1 MKSCHKITGTSCL
14 FIIDDVDWLTGDLH
28 MNHGESSE
36 TNLFV
41 VYLDDLQYIPAKQ
54 GSFGLEICI
63 IIQ

>member
-41 VYLDDLQYIPAKQ
+41 VYLDDLQ
-54 GSFGLEICI
+54 
-63 IIQ
+63 